1 MSEKEEQRYGRNK
14 NTLVNKE
21 YLNKGEYRKKFD
33 SISDSA
39 ELNRL
44 LYRLAKKMLI
54 HRSGTEYEDMYWID
68 PLELKVVAKET
79 DGVLER
85 KITYSNYTKQIIRE
99 HQGLITIHSHPHSM
113 PPSIVDLNA
122 NHLRQYSLGIVVGHD
137 GKVFVYRSGE
147 LISQGYYSLLVADYV
162 IQGYN
167 EYEAQVKALEKCS
180 EGFDISVKEVT
191 GYDD

>member
-14 NTLVNKE
+14 NTLVNKV

-85 KITYSNYTKQIIRE
+85 KIAYSNYTK
-99 HQGLITIHSHPHSM
+99 
-113 PPSIVDLNA
+113 
-122 NHLRQYSLGIVVGHD
+122 
-137 GKVFVYRSGE
+137 
-147 LISQGYYSLLVADYV
+147 
-162 IQGYN
+162 
-167 EYEAQVKALEKCS
+167 
-180 EGFDISVKEVT
+180 
-191 GYDD
+191 